1 MMHTSFSFGFDLLL
15 NSLINFL
22 FIIQSLSQFN
32 LPVSIPSGHLVGAPA
47 GPGSIHSVNASTTSM
62 NSKCIP
68 EKFCKSVVGND
79 GLPLDG
85 AYPGPG
91 CTSGADLYDP
101 DQPLWNDSGLESSN
115 ALLTLQSS
123 KVDEAEPISCDAPND
138 CPIEST
144 QTPVSQQGVSS
155 SVWARIGGSKDKF
168 DPKDKINS
176 IMCSLQYTENQL
188 KEDSDELVVSQRA
201 SCQGKQII
209 ADDTGPKVLEA
220 SLKAQT
226 YNMHNI
232 RKPSQKAL
240 RTLFVNG
247 IPQKSNKREAL
258 LAHFKK
264 FGEVVD
270 IYIPVNNSERA
281 FVQFSK
287 REEAEAALKAPDAV
301 MGNRFIKLWWA
312 NRDNIR
318 NDTTTATSGNG
329 VIATPHGQVPAFFPS
344 HPVATERGKDIHHPD
359 ASKTIFE
366 GSSPS
371 DQPKSV
377 IADGPKAPPP
387 SQKKT
392 ENVEHLKEEIR
403 KKQEML
409 DQKRND
415 LWRRLN
421 KLQKRVNPNCPIL

>member
-32 LPVSIPSGHLVGAPA
+32 LPVSIPSAHLVGAPA
-47 GPGSIHSVNASTTSM
+47 GSGSIHSVNASTTSM

-68 EKFCKSVVGND
+68 EKICKSVFGND
-79 GLPLDG
+79 GLPLDV

-123 KVDEAEPISCDAPND
+123 KVDETEPISCDAPND

-144 QTPVSQQGVSS
+144 QTPVSLQGVSS
-155 SVWARIGGSKDKF
+155 SVWARIGGSKDRF

-188 KEDSDELVVSQRA
+188 KEDSDELVGSQRA

-209 ADDTGPKVLEA
+209 ADDTGPKALEA

-226 YNMHNI
+226 YSMRSI

-329 VIATPHGQVPAFFPS
+329 VIATPHGQVPAFFSS
-344 HPVATERGKDIHHPD
+344 HPVATERGKDFHHPD

-371 DQPKSV
+371 DQPKPV
-377 IADGPKAPPP
+377 VADGPKAPPP
-387 SQKKT
+387 SQKKN
-392 ENVEHLKEEIR
+392 EKVEHQMEEIR

-409 DQKRND
+409 DQKRNE
-415 LWRRLN
+415 LWRQLS
-421 KLQKRVNPNCPIL
+421 KLEKRVKPNCPFL